1 LTGLDQLSTGS
12 LADYLLSLRKGLQTS
27 GDDLLPFYPIKLK
40 KAMFA
45 EQIIRKGDEIEKDRE
60 SLNKDIQGAL
70 EMLKDDR

>member
-1 LTGLDQLSTGS
+1 
-12 LADYLLSLRKGLQTS
+12 
-27 GDDLLPFYPIKLK
+27 
-40 KAMFA
+40 MFA